1 MFASADDEGTILL
14 WEYRGLTASTAFQA
28 SLMGGYGQTYS
39 DEEAKKAFQ
48 DAAAEKEKK
57 AKVTINLLHDRL
69 TLFPAYEPSIREHA
83 TATDLE
89 KLKFIFS

>member
-57 AKVTINLLHDRL
+57 APEIMEDWK
-69 TLFPAYEPSIREHA
+69 TLKTWKGHHSRS
-83 TATDLE
+83 
-89 KLKFIFS
+89 KFEFVCKFEL